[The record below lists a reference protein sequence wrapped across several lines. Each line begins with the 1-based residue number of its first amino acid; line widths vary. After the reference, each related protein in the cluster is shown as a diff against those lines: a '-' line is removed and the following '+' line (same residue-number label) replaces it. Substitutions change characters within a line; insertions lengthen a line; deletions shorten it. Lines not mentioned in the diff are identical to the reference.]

1 MLVYTGY
8 KAQILQMFESST
20 GNQLLITITQ
30 FWLATPSHMFY
41 VCILV
46 LLQISVPKPE
56 DRTMKWGNFKSNFL
70 MSGATFQFTL
80 TKKDE

>member
-1 MLVYTGY
+1 MLVYTGF
-8 KAQILQMFESST
+8 KAQILQIFESSI
-20 GNQLLITITQ
+20 GNQLITITQ
-30 FWLATPSHMFY
+30 FWLATPSHIFY

-70 MSGATFQFTL
+70 RSGVTFQFTL